1 MRRHALA
8 AAALV
13 ALAVVLAALPI
24 GSDVYEGGEAREG
37 LVVREM
43 LRTGDWILPLW
54 NGSVVPSKPPL
65 FHWLAA
71 GAAAL
76 TGTGVSEHTLRAPS
90 IVLAGL
96 VVLLVFLA
104 GRAWG
109 GGKVAFM
116 AALVLA
122 TTPQF
127 LNEAGDGR
135 VDMTLTTAITGAQ
148 LAFVHALGGG
158 GGPTRLVLALCLAL
172 AMLAK
177 GPVGPGLVGLTA
189 LVSALTNRRLGPA
202 LRLVRPLPV
211 LVFLA
216 VAGGWYGLA
225 YHHRGMDFVAK
236 QIVSENGEA
245 LLGSSR
251 FPYRSPLFYLAPLVL
266 AGLPWTLVLP
276 WALARGWRSGDLARR
291 HAVAWA
297 AVVLVFFSLAPL
309 KRAAYLLPLRPA
321 LALVIGWWIAEAAEE
336 ERPAGA
342 WVAVG
347 RGLAVVAAAGLLA
360 LAAAAGAVHWGLVPG
375 VSLIEQ
381 GARHEIDAATY
392 LRVVAAAWAA
402 VGAVGL
408 AGALAAA
415 LAARALG
422 RARWREAALA
432 IATAVACTT
441 VVVYGLF
448 VPARAA
454 QKSVKPFAHA
464 VRDRLRPDDPLALLA
479 GDEEIPFI
487 FHVGRNVPVLAPAGA
502 RPRDDVPAGYYI
514 LDQARWRAWKAPA
527 GWEEV
532 LASPHLFSTHRH
544 DLVLVRRRR

>member
-1 MRRHALA
+1 
-8 AAALV
+8 
-13 ALAVVLAALPI
+13 
-24 GSDVYEGGEAREG
+24 
-37 LVVREM
+37 
-43 LRTGDWILPLW
+43 
-54 NGSVVPSKPPL
+54 
-65 FHWLAA
+65 
-71 GAAAL
+71 
-76 TGTGVSEHTLRAPS
+76 
-90 IVLAGL
+90 
-96 VVLLVFLA
+96 
-104 GRAWG
+104 
-109 GGKVAFM
+109 
-116 AALVLA
+116 
-122 TTPQF
+122 
-127 LNEAGDGR
+127 R

-216 VAGGWYGLA
+216 
-225 YHHRGMDFVAK
+225 
-236 QIVSENGEA
+236 
-245 LLGSSR
+245 
-251 FPYRSPLFYLAPLVL
+251 
-266 AGLPWTLVLP
+266 
-276 WALARGWRSGDLARR
+276 
-291 HAVAWA
+291 
-297 AVVLVFFSLAPL
+297 
-309 KRAAYLLPLRPA
+309 
-321 LALVIGWWIAEAAEE
+321 EAAEE

-375 VSLIEQ
+375 ASLIEQ

-415 LAARALG
+415 LAARAFG

-432 IATAVACTT
+432 IAAAVACTT

-464 VRDRLRPDDPLALLA
+464 VRDR
-479 GDEEIPFI
+479 
-487 FHVGRNVPVLAPAGA
+487 
-502 RPRDDVPAGYYI
+502 
-514 LDQARWRAWKAPA
+514 
-527 GWEEV
+527 
-532 LASPHLFSTHRH
+532 
-544 DLVLVRRRR
+544 

>member
-1 MRRHALA
+1 MRRPVLA

-43 LRTGDWILPLW
+43 LHTGDWILPLW

-76 TGTGVSEHTLRAPS
+76 SGAGVTEHTLRAPS
-90 IVLAGL
+90 IAPAGL

-104 GRAWG
+104 GR
-109 GGKVAFM
+109 
-116 AALVLA
+116 
-122 TTPQF
+122 
-127 LNEAGDGR
+127 
-135 VDMTLTTAITGAQ
+135 
-148 LAFVHALGGG
+148 
-158 GGPTRLVLALCLAL
+158 
-172 AMLAK
+172 
-177 GPVGPGLVGLTA
+177 
-189 LVSALTNRRLGPA
+189 
-202 LRLVRPLPV
+202 
-211 LVFLA
+211 
-216 VAGGWYGLA
+216 AGGWYGLA

-291 HAVAWA
+291 HAVVWA

-321 LALVIGWWIAEAAEE
+321 LALVIGWWLAEAAEE
-336 ERPAGA
+336 ERPAGG

-402 VGAVGL
+402 IGAVGL
-408 AGALAAA
+408 TGALAAA

-432 IATAVACTT
+432 TAAAVACTT

-464 VRDRLRPDDPLALLA
+464 VRDRLRPDDRLALLA
-479 GDEEIPFI
+479 SDEEIPFI

-514 LDQARWRAWKAPA
+514 LDQARWRAWGAPA